1 MKIMATVAM
10 PAEVAEP
17 AFGSGEGV
25 VLFTTVTMMKHIDM
39 SSAEIHS
46 VGLRPQR
53 SEKKVMKMATMMNF
67 SAPNKPVI
75 SRFWFPPPTR
85 SLKNCGAKY
94 ARAVM
99 PVDC

>member
-1 MKIMATVAM
+1 MKIIATVAM
-10 PAEVAEP
+10 PAEVAES
-17 AFGSGEGV
+17 AFGFGAGV
-25 VLFTTVTMMKHIDM
+25 VLFTTVTMMKHMAM

-53 SEKKVMKMATMMNF
+53 SEKNRMNVATMMNF

-85 SLKNCGAKY
+85 SLKNCGAK
-94 ARAVM
+94 
-99 PVDC
+99 